1 MLSNGIAPGFGD
13 DKLRFFGS
21 DPRVGKDEGGCYIL
35 SVNENVKVYFTDY
48 YNFLQ
53 QVELRCLEEKE
64 MLNAKLA
71 QTDPKMS
78 ESIAYY
84 RARKVVVDVVLKT
97 VYSFYPESSNL
108 AVVMTPWCFGTVV
121 LERVEIYKERL
132 SKGETTDP
140 NIPDFPFFVL
150 KYVEEIYK
158 RTLLELFEFPEKAFS
173 MRWQY
178 TELLKRYSKVLSN
191 VTTSLQNILSIVKKE
206 KNI

>member
-1 MLSNGIAPGFGD
+1 MLSNGIAPGFTPE
-13 DKLRFFGS
+13 KLRYLS
-21 DPRVGKDEGGCYIL
+21 DARMGKDENGPYIL
-35 SVNENVKVYFTDY
+35 SVNENVKVYFSDY
-48 YNFLQ
+48 YRFLE

-64 MLNAKLA
+64 VLKAKLA
-71 QTDPKMS
+71 ATDPRMS
-78 ESIAYY
+78 ETIAYY
-84 RARKVVVDVVLKT
+84 RARKVIADVVLKT
-97 VYSFYPESSNL
+97 VYAFYPESGNL

-140 NIPDFPFFVL
+140 NIPDFPFYVL

-178 TELLKRYSKVLSN
+178 TELLKRYSKVLTN

-206 KNI
+206 KNT

>member
-1 MLSNGIAPGFGD
+1 LLSNGIAAGFTEQ
-13 DKLRFFGS
+13 KLRLLS
-21 DPRVGKDEGGCYIL
+21 DPRVGGDEGGIYIL
-35 SVNENVKVYFTDY
+35 SVNESVKVYFSDY
-48 YNFLQ
+48 YHFLE
-53 QVELRCLEEKE
+53 QVEKRCLEDKRA
-64 MLNAKLA
+64 LNAKLA
-71 QTDPKMS
+71 ATDPKMS
-78 ESIAYY
+78 ETIAYY

-97 VYSFYPESSNL
+97 VYAFYPETSNL
-108 AVVMTPWCFGTVV
+108 AVVMSPWCFGTVV

-132 SKGETTDP
+132 AKGETPDP

-158 RTLLELFEFPEKAFS
+158 KALLELFDFPEKAFS

-206 KNI
+206 KNP

>member
-1 MLSNGIAPGFGD
+1 MLSNGIATGFTEQ
-13 DKLRFFGS
+13 KLRLLS
-21 DPRVGKDEGGCYIL
+21 DPRVGEDEGGSYIL
-35 SVNENVKVYFTDY
+35 SVNESVKVYFSDY
-48 YNFLQ
+48 YHFLE
-53 QVELRCLEEKE
+53 QVERRCLEEKRA
-64 MLNAKLA
+64 LNAKLA
-71 QTDPKMS
+71 VTDPKMS

-97 VYSFYPESSNL
+97 VYAFYPETSNL
-108 AVVMTPWCFGTVV
+108 AVVMSPWCFGTVV

-132 SKGETTDP
+132 AKGETTDP
-140 NIPDFPFFVL
+140 NIPDFPFYVL

-178 TELLKRYSKVLSN
+178 TELLKRYSKVLTN

-206 KNI
+206 KNP

>member
-1 MLSNGIAPGFGD
+1 MLSNGIAPGFTPE
-13 DKLRFFGS
+13 KVRLLA
-21 DPRVGKDEGGCYIL
+21 DPRVGKDEDGAYIL
-35 SVNENVKVYFTDY
+35 SINENVKVHFANY
-48 YNFLQ
+48 YRFLE
-53 QVELRCLEEKE
+53 QVELRCLDEKRV
-64 MLNAKLA
+64 LNAKLSA
-71 QTDPKMS
+71 TDPKMS
-78 ESIAYY
+78 ETIAYY
-84 RARKVVVDVVLKT
+84 RARKVIVDVVLKT
-97 VYSFYPESSNL
+97 VYAFYPESSNL

-140 NIPDFPFFVL
+140 NIPDFPFYVL

-178 TELLKRYSKVLSN
+178 TELLKRYSKVLTN

-206 KNI
+206 KNP

>member
-35 SVNENVKVYFTDY
+35 SVNENVKVYFSDY

-71 QTDPKMS
+71 QSDPKMA

>member
-13 DKLRFFGS
+13 DKLRYFGS

-35 SVNENVKVYFTDY
+35 SVNENVKVYFSDY
-48 YNFLQ
+48 YNFLE

-71 QTDPKMS
+71 QTDPKMA